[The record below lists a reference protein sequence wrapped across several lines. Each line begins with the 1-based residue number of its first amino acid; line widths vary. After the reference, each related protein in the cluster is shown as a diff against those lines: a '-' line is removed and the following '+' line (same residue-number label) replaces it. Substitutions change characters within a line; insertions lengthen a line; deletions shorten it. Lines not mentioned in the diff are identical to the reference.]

1 MLGAMTERPPRL
13 YRMIEARLDGT
24 LIDFVAQRR
33 ASQSWR
39 AIAEEVWDV
48 TGIEVSDDSL
58 RRWFANR
65 ITVEV
70 KVA

>member
-1 MLGAMTERPPRL
+1 MTERPPRL

-24 LIDFVAQRR
+24 LIDFVAARR

-39 AIAEEVWDV
+39 AIADEIYEV
-48 TGIEVSDDSL
+48 TKIEVSDDSL
-58 RRWFANR
+58 RRWFADR